1 MTKPAVRFQRANFV
15 VRDLDAALVFYVG
28 VLGLSLDF
36 VKTSDK
42 SSYSYTVFDIP
53 QSAPIRF
60 AVLSTP
66 DQPRVMALTEIQA
79 PLPPKPH
86 PRSAAIVLEMSD
98 VDAAMDRAR
107 VKGFEVIP
115 EAVLLTQDGRTGREI
130 GLIDA
135 DDHLVVI
142 YTISDPAT

>member
-1 MTKPAVRFQRANFV
+1 MTKPSVRFQRANFV
-15 VRDLDAALVFYVG
+15 VRDLDAALKFYVD
-28 VLGLSLDF
+28 VLGLSVDLI
-36 VKTSDK
+36 KTSEK
-42 SSYSYTVFDIP
+42 TSYSYTVFDIP

-60 AVLSTP
+60 AVLSAP
-66 DQPRVMALTEIQA
+66 GQPRIMALTEIQA

-86 PRSAAIVLEMSD
+86 PRTAAIVLEMPD

-107 VKGFEVIP
+107 AKGFEIIP

-135 DDHLVVI
+135 DDHLIVI
-142 YTISDPAT
+142 YTISEPAP